1 MRILEKVFFANN
13 KGVIKNKERIMDEKL
28 SWRSKLSFGLGA
40 FGKDLV
46 YAIVS
51 TFLMKY
57 LTDVRLVDAAF
68 VGVLF
73 AVARI
78 WDAVNDTAMGYI
90 VDNTRTRWGKFRP
103 WIMIGTLL
111 NAVVLIL
118 LYLNVNISGVKYAV
132 YIGFMYVLWGM
143 TYTLMDIPYW
153 SMVPALTN
161 NENER
166 NQISAIPR
174 LFASFAWLIVGSGG
188 LYIVK
193 GLGGGD
199 QIKGFAWFAFIISVI
214 FVITSTITVFNTKE
228 RVIATAG
235 TGEKTSIKKM
245 LKVLFKNDQVLV
257 VLMIALFFN
266 LAYQLSN
273 SFALYYF
280 EYVCGVKESLFSV
293 YTAVAGI
300 AQIGAL
306 FLFPIL
312 RIKVNKTVLFILA
325 CLFPVVG
332 FALLFLA
339 GYVAPTSAV
348 FVGFCSAIVNI
359 GIGFM
364 LVILTVILS
373 EVVDYGE
380 YKFKSRNES
389 VLFSTQ
395 TFVVKFAGAFSA
407 LISGVGLKLIGF
419 VANETQS
426 SKTVAGMRI
435 IMIII
440 PAIFSLLCLI
450 IYLKKY
456 KLKDKYYKQIMDE
469 LKERKETE
477 TASMEDGLAEAVYA
491 GNEPVNTQAEHDAY
505 EGLTDK
511 TVQDDGQDK
520 PDASDGKL

>member
-1 MRILEKVFFANN
+1 MEQ
-13 KGVIKNKERIMDEKL
+13 KL

-51 TFLMKY
+51 TYLMKY

-90 VDNTRTRWGKFRP
+90 VDNTRSKWGKFRP
-103 WIMIGTLL
+103 WILIGTVL
-111 NAVVLIL
+111 NAFVLIM
-118 LYLNVNISGVKYAV
+118 LYLNVDLDGVKYAV

-143 TYTLMDIPYW
+143 TYTIMDIPYW

-161 NENER
+161 NESER

-174 LFASFAWLIVGSGG
+174 LFASLAWLVVGSGG

-193 GLGGGD
+193 GLGGED
-199 QIKGFAWFAFIISVI
+199 LKKGYAWFAIIISIVFII
-214 FVITSTITVFNTKE
+214 TSLITVFNTKE
-228 RVIATAG
+228 RVIATSG

-280 EYVCGVKESLFSV
+280 EYVCGVKEDLFAV
-293 YTAVAGI
+293 YTAVAGF
-300 AQIGAL
+300 AQMGAL
-306 FLFPIL
+306 FIFPFL
-312 RIKVNKTVLFILA
+312 RLKINKTILFILA

-339 GYVAPTSAV
+339 GFVAPQSAV

-364 LVILTVILS
+364 LVIITVILS

-419 VANETQS
+419 VANQTQDH
-426 SKTVAGMRI
+426 TTIIGMRI
-435 IMIII
+435 IMIVL

-456 KLKDKYYKQIMDE
+456 KLNDKYYKQIMDE
-469 LKERKETE
+469 LGERK
-477 TASMEDGLAEAVYA
+477 AQADNAESVLEGVAQESYA
-491 GNEPVNTQAEHDAY
+491 GSEPVNINIAVDAKDDEDFAENKSDD
-505 EGLTDK
+505 TIDK
-511 TVQDDGQDK
+511 E
-520 PDASDGKL
+520 